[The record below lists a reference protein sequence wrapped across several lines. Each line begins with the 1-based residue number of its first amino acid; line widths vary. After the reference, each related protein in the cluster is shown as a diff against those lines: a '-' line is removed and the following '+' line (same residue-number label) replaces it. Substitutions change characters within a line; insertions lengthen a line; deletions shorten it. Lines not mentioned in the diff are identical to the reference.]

1 MTVHCRHFGLFLP
14 KRSHSRSFLDHRKS
28 LYISFQMNYL
38 LRRLI
43 YQCFHRE
50 VGVDMS
56 AIDVLAI
63 AANLL
68 VANVFV
74 PTKLHFQRRIFQ
86 QGEPRTEFS
95 SFSSNLCDVK
105 IHCLQ
110 KYFCNAT
117 LTGMSA
123 AFGAVEPKNITL
135 LGVVPDEFLTWCDD
149 VDIATIR
156 NIYQTVQH

>member
-1 MTVHCRHFGLFLP
+1 MNCLLACRILY
-14 KRSHSRSFLDHRKS
+14 RCS
-28 LYISFQMNYL
+28 LVWNVF
-38 LRRLI
+38 
-43 YQCFHRE
+43 
-50 VGVDMS
+50 
-56 AIDVLAI
+56 
-63 AANLL
+63 
-68 VANVFV
+68 VANVAHLENV
-74 PTKLHFQRRIFQ
+74 LVQTTLHFQRRIFQ

-135 LGVVPDEFLTWCDD
+135 LGVVLGEFLTWCDD
-149 VDIATIR
+149 VDILFKIFINCSALITKIR
-156 NIYQTVQH
+156 NLLTTIPLNLLIMH